1 MTKSEQI
8 SLLDIP
14 VELLQIILTK
24 IENVVD
30 QNNLRNTCT
39 AFQTDIP
46 LQMLSK
52 LESVKI
58 FGVDDVTQITPVK
71 EDDSYVFTINLD
83 WKLIINKYGRAKIK
97 TDKINKYSLDEIALN
112 IELENKIEID
122 NNYLQVFYFVIFDYL
137 QEILVFYNDS
147 IHEIFIEKNP
157 CYDKIQMVYI
167 NYPVDSP
174 VKYYN
179 FLWLTTESNLYLRD
193 DLYEEQIKCVFK
205 EKENKYKNFY
215 QIYINMNIY
224 IFYKNLDKI
233 LPLYMIY
240 NNSKTRIFDFDDSE
254 IKDKNLNLDL
264 EFYQKL
270 DQKLNNYFFL
280 HNRDK

>member
-46 LQMLSK
+46 FQMLSK

-58 FGVDDVTQITPVK
+58 FGIDDVAQITPIK
-71 EDDSYVFTINLD
+71 KKDSYVFTINLD
-83 WKLIINKYGRAKIK
+83 WELKINKYGRAKIK
-97 TDKINKYSLDEIALN
+97 TDKINKYSRNEITLD

-147 IHEIFIEKNP
+147 IHEIFIEKNQ
-157 CYDKIQMVYI
+157 CYDKIRMVYI
-167 NYPVDSP
+167 NYSVDSP

-179 FLWLTTESNLYLRD
+179 FLWLTTESNLYLRH

-205 EKENKYKNFY
+205 EKEQKYKNIY
-215 QIYINMNIY
+215 QIYINMNTH

>member
-97 TDKINKYSLDEIALN
+97 TDKINKYSRNEIALN

-122 NNYLQVFYFVIFDYL
+122 NNYLQVFYFVIFDYI

-157 CYDKIQMVYI
+157 CYDKMRMIYH
-167 NYPVDSP
+167 NYLVDSP